1 MKSLFIALV
10 AGAIYSQPSVLQLI
24 EEQIESVIMIHCV
37 EYEQNSKNGGQI
49 TNVNVVYTGNN
60 TIDAVKDSGFYFVY
74 GSYTYD
80 KYTEVNNQVFGNIP
94 NQAVNK
100 SGSTAYIAKVKEVL
114 DEYRV
119 QEIIIIENQAEFD
132 FNKFNY
138 EGLKSR
144 SDMLYPE
151 VIRRPKSKQ
160 KKKKK

>member
-1 MKSLFIALV
+1 MKSLLIAMV
-10 AGAIYSQPSVLQLI
+10 VGITYAQPSVLQLI
-24 EEQIESVIMIHCV
+24 EEQIESVIMVHCV
-37 EYEQNSKNGGQI
+37 EYEKDSKSSGQI
-49 TNVNVVYTGNN
+49 TNVNIVYTGNN

-80 KYTEVNNQVFGNIP
+80 KYTEVNNQMFGNIP

-100 SGSTAYIAKVKEVL
+100 SSSTAYVAKVKEVL

-119 QEIIIIENQAEFD
+119 QEIIIVENQSEFN
-132 FNKFNY
+132 FSKFNY

-151 VIRRPKSKQ
+151 VVRRPKSK
-160 KKKKK
+160 KKKK